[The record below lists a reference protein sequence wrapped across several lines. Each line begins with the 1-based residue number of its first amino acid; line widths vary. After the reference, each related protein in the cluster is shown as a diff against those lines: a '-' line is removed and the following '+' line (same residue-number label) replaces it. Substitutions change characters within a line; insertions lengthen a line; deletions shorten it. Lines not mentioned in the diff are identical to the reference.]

1 MTRRPIRALDP
12 ALLPEARMD
21 RMREEMW
28 RLRRT
33 IISLLPEKYREAVDP
48 PHDISREESNRW
60 RDIAAQRV
68 IELTMPDEMG
78 KAACPLC
85 GSVPQFVGVGYSY
98 PIGLERHLIG
108 SHRSAICDVIHA
120 AVGLQRVRHRE
131 AWPNDYG
138 PYGCD

>member
-1 MTRRPIRALDP
+1 MTRRPARNLDP
-12 ALLPEARMD
+12 ALLPEARMN

-28 RLRRT
+28 RLRIT
-33 IISLLPEKYREAVDP
+33 IISLLPETYRKAVDP
-48 PHDISREESNRW
+48 PYDLSREESNRW

-68 IELTMPDEMG
+68 IEMTMPDEIG

-85 GSVPQFVGVGYSY
+85 GSVPQFVGIGYSY
-98 PIGLERHLIG
+98 PVGLERHLVG

-120 AVGLQRVRHRE
+120 AVGLQRARHRE
-131 AWPNDYG
+131 KWPDDYG